1 MLIQFLTL
9 FPSMFDSPF
18 AHSIIKRAQDNGLV
32 KLETINFRAYAE
44 DRHATVDDTPY
55 GGGPG
60 MILKPEPILK
70 RWKRLKR
77 KWPPN
82 LYHSYLAARRDLHQ
96 GIAVELSA
104 QPHWSLSVG
113 TSEGYDER
121 IRTLADRELSIG
133 DYV

>member
-44 DRHATVDDTPY
+44 DRHATVDDTSY
-55 GGGPG
+55 GGGP

-70 RWKRLKR
+70 RWKRLRR
-77 KWPPN
+77 KGHQA
-82 LYHSYLAARRDLHQ
+82 LYHSYLAARRDL
-96 GIAVELSA
+96 S
-104 QPHWSLSVG
+104 P
-113 TSEGYDER
+113 GYCR
-121 IRTLADRELSIG
+121 LN
-133 DYV
+133 